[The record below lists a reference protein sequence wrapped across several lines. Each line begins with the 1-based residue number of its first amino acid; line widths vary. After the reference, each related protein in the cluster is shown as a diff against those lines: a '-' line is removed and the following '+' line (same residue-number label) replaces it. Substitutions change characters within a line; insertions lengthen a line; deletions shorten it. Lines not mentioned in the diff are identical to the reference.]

1 MPPNPLLT
9 RRGPSCRDTVAT
21 DGDVAR
27 AGSLYASLFHDHGFC
42 LYYHH
47 MNPAAR
53 EVLHNKYHPVLEQA
67 GASHAGGR
75 ALPATAGANPP
86 SILVDHEVRRHFAG
100 AARRPQARCS
110 PPVSHSASCSAVAVE
125 PQAASL
131 TRGLRHSQLL
141 LA

>member
-67 GASHAGGR
+67 GASHGV
-75 ALPATAGANPP
+75 P
-86 SILVDHEVRRHFAG
+86 SYEV
-100 AARRPQARCS
+100 
-110 PPVSHSASCSAVAVE
+110 
-125 PQAASL
+125 
-131 TRGLRHSQLL
+131 GLRRCRKGHRRST
-141 LA
+141 A